1 MGILGLSAVCADEHI
16 FVTDLLDDLK
26 VFGQVALVF
35 AAAHVLRV
43 AAFQQNIVI
52 LDDLLLILHAHIDD
66 PPLRMGDDQLPD
78 TGSAGCIADDEAFF
92 RRDMCSAKHGVII
105 LDQLEDVL
113 HLGNDFSVL
122 GHLHAVVR
130 VLAEL
135 CQMVLCVLGRQP
147 DHFGSQ
153 LQRDLDRRR
162 IQAADRMVQGDAAE
176 HGKVVVAIDDLVIT
190 VAQISPVHC
199 RPLMGL
205 DDNGSCAH
213 LDRGIRQLQIVIRSP
228 SKIRIGVDVHI
239 HNALHRIYAHV
250 LPSFPS

>member
-1 MGILGLSAVCADEHI
+1 
-16 FVTDLLDDLK
+16 
-26 VFGQVALVF
+26 
-35 AAAHVLRV
+35 
-43 AAFQQNIVI
+43 
-52 LDDLLLILHAHIDD
+52 
-66 PPLRMGDDQLPD
+66 MGDDQLLD
-78 TGSAGCIADDEAFF
+78 TGSAGCIADDEALFGGDM
-92 RRDMCSAKHGVII
+92 RRAEYCVII

-113 HLGNDFSVL
+113 HLGNNFSVL
-122 GHLHAVVR
+122 GHLHAIVR

-135 CQMVLCVLGRQP
+135 CQMVLGVLGRQP

-176 HGKVVVAIDDLVIT
+176 HGKVVVAMDDLVIT
-190 VAQISPVHC
+190 VAQISPIHR

-213 LDRGIRQLQIVIRSP
+213 LDRGIRQLQIVIRSQ

-239 HNALHRIYAHV
+239 NNALHRIYAHV
-250 LPSFPS
+250 LPSFLS